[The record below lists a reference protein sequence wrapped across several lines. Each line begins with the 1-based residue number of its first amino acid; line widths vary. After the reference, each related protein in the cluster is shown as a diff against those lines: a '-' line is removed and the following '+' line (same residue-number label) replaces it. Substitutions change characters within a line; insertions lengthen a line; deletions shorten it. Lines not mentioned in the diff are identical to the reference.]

1 MFECVSLEE
10 WVKCEEGK
18 ILEKR
23 KNSIG
28 DVREKSRGMRV
39 IKGKREGKHLRGER
53 GSWSTM
59 TEATFIV
66 QPKVFQV

>member
-1 MFECVSLEE
+1 M
-10 WVKCEEGK
+10 KCEGGK

-23 KNSIG
+23 KTNVG
-28 DVREKSRGMRV
+28 EREREKWASKSRGLRGTRV
-39 IKGKREGKHLRGER
+39 IKGEREGKRLRGER